1 MDQCSMN
8 NILVKRFQLQK
19 PIVSITETCGLDSKY
34 LWFTTQKAMV
44 PTVENGDE

>member
-19 PIVSITETCGLDSKY
+19 PIVSITETYGFNYRNL
-34 LWFTTQKAMV
+34 LFQLQKPMV
-44 PTVENGDE
+44 